1 MAGNNSVIAEVKEEL
16 GAFGKD
22 IAERMEKQNEKVR
35 ELDAKLAALTGTAG
49 ARVRSRYA
57 AALASGRPETMNADE
72 TVEQFLERL
81 SAKTGGRKDARGLRA
96 VRMMRAL
103 ARSVATTGNASLDGA
118 IAVAKS
124 WDDDEIAGL
133 LEESRDLQRGLGASD
148 KLTRERAQRALG
160 TTTLGSGAGFV
171 QPELASEIIDFLH
184 PLAVVRSSGVS
195 SLPLS
200 SGQLSMPF
208 ISSAATASYVGE
220 NTGPNATQPGEG
232 RLNLS
237 RKILAAIVA
246 MSKELLAEASYSVDE
261 YLRMHLARVLA
272 AREDLAF
279 IRGDGTA
286 DTPRGMR
293 YWAGLSSGGGSAHV
307 FNRTLASSAVTVDTI
322 TADALKAM
330 RLVEDS
336 NVPMVNAGWILPV
349 REVYGLMSKR
359 NATTQMEIWPELRAG
374 TWYGYPLKKS
384 TQIPKNLAGDAA
396 GTGTGNKSEVYF
408 AAFAHLVIAES
419 EGLEINAFDG
429 GAYKDSSGNLQS
441 GITNR
446 EVVIQATAKHD
457 FGATYRGD
465 EVCVIES
472 VDWGA

>member
-1 MAGNNSVIAEVKEEL
+1 MAGNVIEQVKEEL

-22 IAERMEKQNEKVR
+22 IAERMERQNEKVR
-35 ELDAKLAALTGTAG
+35 ELDAKLAQLGGNAG

-57 AALASGRPETMNADE
+57 AALAAGRPELMNADE
-72 TVEQFLERL
+72 TVEQFTERMA
-81 SAKTGGRKDARGLRA
+81 AKTGGRKDPRGLRA

-103 ARSVATTGNASLDGA
+103 ARSVALNGNASLDGA
-118 IAVAKS
+118 IQVAKS
-124 WDDDEIAGL
+124 WDDDETAGL
-133 LEESRDLQRGLGASD
+133 LEEARDLQRGLGASD

-171 QPELASEIIDFLH
+171 QPELASEIVDFLH
-184 PLAVVRSSGVS
+184 PMAVVRSSGVS
-195 SLPLS
+195 TLPLS
-200 SGQLSMPF
+200 SGQLSMPY
-208 ISSAATASYVGE
+208 INTAATASYVGE
-220 NTGPNATQPGEG
+220 NSGPNATEPKEG

-237 RKILAAIVA
+237 RKILAAIVPA
-246 MSKELLAEASYSVDE
+246 SKELLAESSYSVDE
-261 YLRMHLARVLA
+261 FLRMHLARVLA

-286 DTPRGMR
+286 DTPRGMK

-307 FNRTLASSAVTVDTI
+307 FNRTLATGAVTIDTI

-359 NATTQMEIWPELRAG
+359 NATTQMEIWPELRSG
-374 TWYGYPLKKS
+374 TWYGFPFKKT
-384 TQIPKNLAGDAA
+384 TQIPKNLAGDAS

-408 AAFAHLVIAES
+408 AAFSHLVIAES

-429 GAYKDSSGNLQS
+429 GAYKDSSGNVQS

-457 FGATYRGD
+457 FGATFRGD
-465 EVCVIES
+465 EVCCIES